1 MKSHA
6 FALLLASTTLAF
18 SADQYWGG
26 GSANFTNT
34 GSWFTGPNG
43 AISGAGAVPGSSDRA
58 IFDYNFA
65 SGPYTVT
72 VNQSRFLSELT
83 LGGNDVSLA
92 LNGFD
97 LSLTSLGGAGSN
109 QGALVLG
116 WQPNETGS
124 LSIFNGRVLSSS
136 AVIVGG
142 QSGGNQTLFVDTAGR
157 LSTDYGGGI
166 VSDIRVGVNG
176 IGALTIRNGGRAT
189 SGEDLRVGV
198 NAGSVGTLSID
209 GTAGNGSRM
218 DVLGDAIFGELGT
231 GYGVLSNGAILT
243 TSGRSSIG
251 ADFANAPLSLVT
263 LQSGSLWAGN
273 AFEVGGLSS
282 GQLSLS
288 GGSAVSG
295 SSFIIAGGQQ
305 SGVTGLI
312 ELLGNSLLTA
322 TQDVSVGQEGG
333 TGTFDIK
340 TGSDADIGGDLRV
353 GDTKVGNGAVL
364 VNGAGSTLDVA
375 DEIYVGLQGTGQ
387 MTVSGGGVVTSANG
401 TIGSIF
407 NTDTGLPSN
416 GTATVTGSGSV
427 WNNTSRLYVGDE
439 GDGILNITSGGAVN
453 NTAGPVII
461 GRTVGSEGTVNVT
474 GSGLNQPGAALNA
487 AGQTVTVGRGGVG
500 TLNITG
506 SGIAD
511 AFNVNPARVVAQ
523 DMVVGD
529 LFLSQGTVNV
539 VQGLG
544 AAQNVGQNL
553 QIANRLT
560 VGKSGTGTVN
570 LIDQLANG
578 DGAYVKPNEVI
589 VGQNATGNGTLNVQ
603 GSLMEVAGAFV
614 IGDAGTAVVNLG
626 TTGQGSG
633 TLYLTRLDQFVVGK
647 QAGSNG
653 TLNVGNGYMGTWN
666 GTAFA
671 TERPTPIFGDAGAA
685 TVNVTGSDSYGQ
697 FESPLRTDGVI
708 LANQAGSVANVSIV
722 GSEARQNF
730 VNWHIN
736 ADFDGDY
743 AETIIGNAGSATL
756 NIGDYAI
763 VQANEVPDH
772 PSGDFRYN
780 RSFVLGDQ
788 VGGSGVVN
796 VSPGGSWS
804 GIGTVYVGDGGFGQA
819 NFTDG
824 GTGNF
829 SGMIVGN
836 GSRGEVNVS
845 RTSGINPYQV
855 NAFFLLEVGVG
866 AGGDGEL
873 HLENGGGLT
882 SGEIFL
888 GRAGGQALVTVS
900 GANSQLWGEI
910 HTTANPGAPYYP
922 GDVAVGESGSGA
934 LVVENGGKALVEGA
948 FRIGR
953 HALGEDGATAR
964 GMGTAFIGPD
974 GTLDVDGVTTVGA
987 GGTGGLILQGAATLG
1002 VVDVGLSSTSIGNLI
1017 INAGNG
1023 VTSTAVRIGVAGSGT
1038 AVLDESSTWDASS
1051 VAVGVTSTGTGL
1063 LSVNGGSEFDASAS
1077 LDLGVNA
1084 GSTGTLRVEGAN
1096 SKARIV
1102 NDIRLGNGGSG
1113 TLEVKSGGL
1122 VTATTVLAAEDA
1134 GSTASLLVQGANSRM
1149 TLGGNL
1155 VLGQAGAASAT
1166 VENGGLVTAT
1176 TVYAAEVAGSTA
1188 SLLVQGTNSRITL
1201 GGNLVLGQAGV
1212 SSATVENGGQLSVNH
1227 LTLGEEASG
1236 EGTLIV
1242 QDAGSTLSVTGALVV
1257 GDEGSGTLRLLD
1269 GQSITPTS
1277 VAVAQNLGSNGILE
1291 LQNGSTIQTGIFDV
1305 GKRSTGSLTAGSGSQ
1320 IQASFLFVGSES
1332 RGDGTM
1338 TLSGADTLATV
1349 TSVLVV
1355 GSSGDGTLNVNTGAE
1370 VTTNGFVIG
1379 SAASGDGAVT
1389 VGIGS
1394 HISAQATTV
1403 GSSGTGALTLSL
1415 GDLTTGSLLVG
1426 SLAGS
1431 EGTLTLGTGA
1441 DLIVT
1446 GPTTVLANSG
1456 SAVVTQSFGAQ
1467 FQAHSVILGENV
1479 GSDAFVNVTGS
1490 GTVMRADGDFFVG
1503 KGGHA
1508 DLTVGGGA
1516 LLETGTPTLDFT
1528 PATTVA
1534 VIAEGTGSANSRV
1547 TVQGA
1552 NSRWV
1557 HHGDLSLGPNAA
1569 AGAELRV
1576 FSKALLDVDGLL
1588 DIGGSGLLTIND
1600 GHVEVQDFTVSAD
1613 SMEGVDWVK
1622 GEFFFKGDKTLDG
1635 DIDLYLLHGDGI
1647 RAGRTLGAGGNFHF
1661 GTEITLNGG
1670 VLDAETLTSAALLDF
1685 QSGTLRLD
1693 YAQIGIGELFD
1704 GLLVYDAA
1712 FAATHK
1718 LEFQN
1723 TTIENNALVQIGAG
1737 ATFRPGILTNRGEL
1751 NLAGTTARVITN
1763 IVTNDGL
1770 ITGSGR
1776 ILSDVFNQSGGEVRA
1791 DVDERLLLQG
1801 NYHNNQGAMV
1811 VEQGRMDVS
1820 GTLFNTGAVNV
1831 VNGSL
1836 TIDGY
1841 VYNQANLSITNGT
1854 VRFDGALE
1862 NSGAMQ
1868 VGGAYADIFGT
1879 VNNLTGGEIRVAGSS
1894 HAYFY
1899 DDLVNNGVVQM
1910 SATSMVT
1917 SLGSLS
1923 GSGSF
1928 LGGGTVEILGDYMP
1942 GNSPGLMIVEGNLV
1956 LGPASHL
1963 FFELAGDVRGVSYDA
1978 TNVGGTFTMDG
1989 ILDVVFSS
1997 GFAPGLGMV
2006 FDLFDWAEKSGM
2018 FDEINLPDLIAG
2030 WEWDLSR
2037 FESEGKIE
2045 VALEQMTYAKWLARY
2060 PTVQAVDGTTI
2071 GDHDKDGRVNLLE
2084 YALGSDPGVSDTL
2097 HANAPQLFFV
2107 EVAGQWYP
2115 ALQYT
2120 RPSGAEARS
2129 DTTEVVT
2136 FSPDLS
2142 PGSWSSAGVVLHAE
2156 ADDGVWQTLLYRAS
2170 TAVQPGGS
2178 GFLRLGVDLTP

>member
-1 MKSHA
+1 MKI
-6 FALLLASTTLAF
+6 FASIFLLCLCSASIAF

-26 GSANFTNT
+26 PSANFTNV
-34 GSWFTGPNG
+34 GSWFSGPNG
-43 AISGAGAVPGSSDRA
+43 AISGAGAVPGSGDRA

-65 SGPYTVT
+65 SGPYTVI
-72 VNQSRFLSELT
+72 VNQNRFLSELT
-83 LGGNDVSLA
+83 LGGNEVSLA

-116 WQPNETGS
+116 WQPNESGS

-157 LSTDYGGGI
+157 LSTDYGGGV

-251 ADFANAPLSLVT
+251 ADFASGTTSLVT

-273 AFEVGGLSS
+273 AFDVGGLTS

-295 SSFIIAGGQQ
+295 SSFTIAGGQQ
-305 SGVTGLI
+305 SGVTGKI

-322 TQDVSVGQEGG
+322 TQDVSVGKTGG

-340 TGSDADIGGDLRV
+340 TGSDADIGGDLRI
-353 GDTKVGNGAVL
+353 GDTKVGNGVVL
-364 VNGAGSTLDVA
+364 VNGAGSTLDVT

-401 TIGSIF
+401 TIGSAF
-407 NTDTGLPSN
+407 NSDTGLPSN
-416 GTATVTGSGSV
+416 GTATVTGTGSV
-427 WNNTSRLYVGDE
+427 WNNSSRLYVGDAGE
-439 GDGILNITSGGAVN
+439 GTLNITSGGAVN

-461 GRTVGSEGTVNVT
+461 GRTVGSEGTVNLT
-474 GSGLNQPGAALNA
+474 GSSLNQSGAVLDAT
-487 AGQTVTVGRGGVG
+487 GQTVTVGRGGVG

-506 SGIAD
+506 TGIDDYSNAD
-511 AFNVNPARVVAQ
+511 PVRVIAQ
-523 DMVVGD
+523 DLVVGD

-539 VQGLG
+539 IQGQG
-544 AAQNVGQNL
+544 PAQNVGKNL

-560 VGKSGTGTVN
+560 VGKSGTGVVN

-578 DGAYVKPNEVI
+578 DGAYVTPNEVI
-589 VGQNATGNGTLNVQ
+589 VGQNETGNGTLNVQ
-603 GSLMEVAGAFV
+603 GSLVEVAGAFV

-626 TTGQGSG
+626 TSGNGMG
-633 TLYLTRLDQFVVGK
+633 TLYLSRVDQLVVGK

-653 TLNVGNGYMGTWN
+653 TLNIGNGYMGTWN
-666 GTAFA
+666 GSVFA
-671 TERPTPIFGDAGAA
+671 PERPTPIFGDAGTA
-685 TVNVTGSDSYGQ
+685 TVNLTGSGAYGD
-697 FESPLRTDGVI
+697 FESLMRTDGAI
-708 LANQAGSVANVSIV
+708 LANQVGSVANVTVV
-722 GSEARQNF
+722 GNAAQQSF

-736 ADFDGDY
+736 ADIDGDY
-743 AETIIGNAGSATL
+743 GETIIGNAGSATL
-756 NIGDYAI
+756 NIGEYAI

-780 RSFVLGDQ
+780 RSYVLGDQ

-796 VSPGGSWS
+796 VSAGGSWS

-845 RTSGINPYQV
+845 RTSGMNPYQV

-922 GDVAVGESGSGA
+922 GDVTVGESGSGA

-953 HALGEDGATAR
+953 YALGEDGATAR
-964 GMGTAFIGPD
+964 GVGSAFIGPD
-974 GTLDVDGVTTVGA
+974 GTLDVDGATVVGW
-987 GGTGGLILQGAATLG
+987 GGTGGLTLQGAATLG
-1002 VVDVGLSSTSIGNLI
+1002 AVDVGLSSSATGNLI

-1023 VTSTAVRIGVAGSGT
+1023 VTSTAVRVGVAGNGT
-1038 AVLDESSTWDASS
+1038 AVLDQSSTWAATS
-1051 VAVGVTSTGTGL
+1051 VAVGVASTGTGL
-1063 LSVNGGSEFDASAS
+1063 LSVAGGSELDASAS
-1077 LDLGVNA
+1077 MSLGGNA
-1084 GSTGTLRVEGAN
+1084 GSNGTLRVAGAN

-1102 NDIRLGNGGSG
+1102 NDIGLGLAGAG
-1113 TLEVKSGGL
+1113 TLEVK
-1122 VTATTVLAAEDA
+1122 
-1134 GSTASLLVQGANSRM
+1134 
-1149 TLGGNL
+1149 
-1155 VLGQAGAASAT
+1155 
-1166 VENGGLVTAT
+1166 NGGLVTAT

-1188 SLLVQGTNSRITL
+1188 SLLVQGTNSRMTL

-1212 SSATVENGGQLSVNH
+1212 ASATVEAGGQVSVNH
-1227 LTLGEEASG
+1227 MTLGEEASG
-1236 EGTLIV
+1236 SGTLIA
-1242 QDAGSTLSVTGALVV
+1242 QDAGTTLAVAGALVV

-1269 GQSITPTS
+1269 GVSITPTS
-1277 VAVAQNLGSNGILE
+1277 IVAANSAGSTGTIE
-1291 LQNGSTIQTGIFDV
+1291 LQNGAAIQ
-1305 GKRSTGSLTAGSGSQ
+1305 TAGSFDLGLRGVADLTADSGAQ
-1320 IQASFLFVGSES
+1320 IAAGALSLGTLGT
-1332 RGDGTM
+1332 GDGTM
-1338 TLSGADTLATV
+1338 VLNGAGTLAAV
-1349 TSVLVV
+1349 
-1355 GSSGDGTLNVNTGAE
+1355 SGGT
-1370 VTTNGFVIG
+1370 I
-1379 SAASGDGAVT
+1379 
-1389 VGIGS
+1389 
-1394 HISAQATTV
+1394 V
-1403 GSSGTGALTLSL
+1403 GSSGTGELTVATGATLTTGGLFVGSGASGVGKLTVGIGSQATASTTIVGSSGTGELILSL
-1415 GDLTTGSLLVG
+1415 GDLTTETLSVGNFTGSD
-1426 SLAGS
+1426 
-1431 EGTLTLGTGA
+1431 GTLTMGPGA
-1441 DLIVT
+1441 DLMVT
-1446 GPTTVLANSG
+1446 GLGTSTVLGKSG
-1456 SAVVTQSFGAQ
+1456 SAVMSQSGGAQ
-1467 FQAHSVILGENV
+1467 FQAHSVILGENT
-1479 GSDAFVNVTGS
+1479 GSDAFVTVNGS

-1516 LLETGTPTLDFT
+1516 LLETGTPVIGF
-1528 PATTVA
+1528 PGPSTVA

-1547 TVQGA
+1547 TVQGT

-1557 HHGDLSLGPNAA
+1557 HHGGLSLGPNPAV
-1569 AGAELRV
+1569 GAELRV
-1576 FSKALLDVDGLL
+1576 FSNAVLDVDGLL
-1588 DIGGSGLLTIND
+1588 DIGGSGLLTINQ
-1600 GHVEVQDFTVSAD
+1600 GRVEVQDFTVSAD

-1622 GEFFFKGDKTLDG
+1622 GTFFFKEDKTLDD
-1635 DIDLYLLHGDGI
+1635 DIDLYLLKGEGI

-1704 GLLVYDAA
+1704 GLLVYDTA

-1723 TTIENNALVQIGAG
+1723 TTIESNALVQVGSG
-1737 ATFRPGILTNRGEL
+1737 ATFRTNQMTNRGEL
-1751 NLAGTTARVITN
+1751 AMAGSTARVISYG
-1763 IVTNDGL
+1763 VTNEGL

-1776 ILSDVFNQSGGEVRA
+1776 ILSDVQNMSTGEVRA
-1791 DVDERLLLQG
+1791 DVGERLVLQG

-1820 GTLFNTGAVNV
+1820 GTLFNSGAVNV
-1831 VNGSL
+1831 VDGSL
-1836 TIDGY
+1836 TTDNY
-1841 VYNQANLSITNGT
+1841 VYNSGSVSVTNGT
-1854 VRFDGALE
+1854 ARFDGALE
-1862 NSGAMQ
+1862 NSGVVQLA
-1868 VGGAYADIFGT
+1868 GGAADLFGT
-1879 VNNLTGGEIRVAGSS
+1879 VHNLSGGEIRVAGNT
-1894 HAYFY
+1894 AARFY
-1899 DDLVNNGVVQM
+1899 DTFVNNGVVNM
-1910 SATSMVT
+1910 SATSTVT
-1917 SLGSLS
+1917 SLGGLS

-1942 GNSPGLMIVEGNLV
+1942 GNSPGLMIVEGDLV
-1956 LGPASHL
+1956 LGPTSHL
-1963 FFELAGDVRGVSYDA
+1963 FFELAGGSRGVSYDA
-1978 TNVGGTFTMDG
+1978 TDVGGTFTMDG
-1989 ILDVVFSS
+1989 ILDVVLSS
-1997 GFAPGLGMV
+1997 GFAPGLGAV
-2006 FDLFDWAEKSGM
+2006 FDLFDWAESSGM
-2018 FDEINLPDLIAG
+2018 FDEINLPELMAG

-2060 PTVQAVDGTTI
+2060 PTVQAVDGTPL
-2071 GDHDKDGRVNLLE
+2071 GDYDKDGRVNLLE
-2084 YALGSDPGVSDTL
+2084 YVLGSDPGVPDTL
-2097 HANAPQLFFV
+2097 HANQPQLFFV
-2107 EVAGQWYP
+2107 EVAGEWFP

-2120 RPSGAEARS
+2120 RPFGTETRS

-2136 FSPDLS
+2136 FSPDLT
-2142 PGSWSSAGVVLHAE
+2142 PGSWSSTGVVLHSE
-2156 ADDGVWQTLLYRAS
+2156 SDDGVWQTLLYRSS

-2178 GFLRLGVDLTP
+2178 GFLRLGVELTP

>member
-65 SGPYTVT
+65 SGPYTVIL
-72 VNQSRFLSELT
+72 NQSRFLSELT

-166 VSDIRVGVNG
+166 LSDIRVGVNG

-231 GYGVLSNGAILT
+231 GYGVLSNGAVMT

-251 ADFANAPLSLVT
+251 ADFASGTTSLVT

-282 GQLSLS
+282 GQLSVS

-340 TGSDADIGGDLRV
+340 TGSDADIGGDLRI

-364 VNGAGSTLDVA
+364 VNGAGSTLDVV

-416 GTATVTGSGSV
+416 GTATVTGAGSI

-461 GRTVGSEGTVNVT
+461 GRTVGSEGTLNVT

-506 SGIAD
+506 TGIAD
-511 AFNVNPARVVAQ
+511 AFNPDPVRVIAQ

-529 LFLSQGTVNV
+529 LFLSQGTVTV
-539 VQGLG
+539 LKGQG
-544 AAQNVGQNL
+544 AAQNTGQNL

-560 VGKSGTGTVN
+560 IGKSGTGTVN
-570 LIDQLANG
+570 LIDQLAIG
-578 DGAYVKPNEVI
+578 DGAYTSPSDVI
-589 VGQNATGNGTLNVQ
+589 LGQNATGNGTLNVQ
-603 GSLMEVAGAFV
+603 GSLVEVAGAFV
-614 IGDAGTAVVNLG
+614 IGDAGTAVVNVG
-626 TTGQGSG
+626 TTGNGRG
-633 TLYLTRLDQFVVGK
+633 TLFLSDVSQFVVGK
-647 QAGSNG
+647 QAGSVG
-653 TLNVGNGYMGTWN
+653 TLNVGDGYVGTWN
-666 GTAFA
+666 GSAFVTA
-671 TERPTPIFGDAGAA
+671 TPTPIFGDEGTAI
-685 TVNVTGSDSYGQ
+685 VNLTGSGVFGEFD
-697 FESPLRTDGVI
+697 PLLRTDGAI
-708 LANQAGSVANVSIV
+708 LANQAGSVANFTIA
-722 GSEARQNF
+722 GSEAQQNY

-736 ADFDGDY
+736 ADIDGDY

-756 NIGDYAI
+756 TIGSYGI
-763 VQANEVPDH
+763 VQGNEVTDH
-772 PSGDFRYN
+772 PSGNFFLARQY
-780 RSFVLGDQ
+780 VLGNEA
-788 VGGSGVVN
+788 GGSGVVN
-796 VSPGGSWS
+796 VEGSWS
-804 GIGTVYVGDGGFGQA
+804 GIGTTYVGDGGFGQA
-819 NFTDG
+819 NFTG
-824 GTGNF
+824 AGTGNF

-836 GSRGEVNVS
+836 GSRGEVYADNDGVF
-845 RTSGINPYQV
+845 NPDKI
-855 NAFFLLEVGVG
+855 NAFFGLEVGVG
-866 AGGDGEL
+866 AGGDGEIT
-873 HLENGGGLT
+873 LEDGAGLT
-882 SGEIFL
+882 SGNIVL
-888 GRAGGQALVTVS
+888 GKAGGQALVTVS
-900 GANSQLWGEI
+900 GANSQLWGEM
-910 HTTANPGAPYYP
+910 HTTGLPGGPSVL
-922 GDVAVGESGSGA
+922 GDVFVGESGSGA
-934 LVVENGGKALVEGA
+934 LVVENGGRALVEGD
-948 FRIGR
+948 FTIGR
-953 HALGEDGATAR
+953 YALGQSGATAR
-964 GMGTAFIGPD
+964 GMGSAFIGPD
-974 GTLDVDGVTTVGA
+974 GTLDVDGVTTVGS

-1002 VVDVGLSSTSIGNLI
+1002 AVDVGLSSSSIGNLI

-1063 LSVNGGSEFDASAS
+1063 LSVKGGSEFDASAS
-1077 LDLGVNA
+1077 LDLGLNA
-1084 GSTGTLRVEGAN
+1084 GSDGTLRVEGAN

-1102 NDIRLGNGGSG
+1102 NDISLGNGGAG

-1122 VTATTVLAAEDA
+1122 VTATTLLAAED
-1134 GSTASLLVQGANSRM
+1134 
-1149 TLGGNL
+1149 
-1155 VLGQAGAASAT
+1155 
-1166 VENGGLVTAT
+1166 
-1176 TVYAAEVAGSTA
+1176 AGSTA

-1201 GGNLVLGQAGV
+1201 GGNLVLGQAGTA
-1212 SSATVENGGQLSVNH
+1212 SATVETGGLLSLNH
-1227 LTLGEEASG
+1227 LTLGEEAVAS
-1236 EGTLIV
+1236 GTLIV
-1242 QDAGSTLSVTGALVV
+1242 QDSGSTLSVTGALVV

-1305 GKRSTGSLTAGSGSQ
+1305 GKRGTGSLTAGSGSQ

-1332 RGDGTM
+1332 SGDGTM

-1394 HISAQATTV
+1394 HISAQGTTV

-1446 GPTTVLANSG
+1446 GPTTVLARSG
-1456 SAVVTQSFGAQ
+1456 SAVVSQTGGAQ
-1467 FQAHSVILGENV
+1467 FQAHSVILGENA
-1479 GSDAFVNVTGS
+1479 GSDAFVTVTGS
-1490 GTVMRADGDFFVG
+1490 GTVMRADGDFYVG

-1508 DLTVGGGA
+1508 DLTVSGGA
-1516 LLETGTPTLDFT
+1516 LLKTGTPTLDFT
-1528 PATTVA
+1528 PATTIA
-1534 VIAEGTGSANSRV
+1534 VIGEGTGSANSRA
-1547 TVQGA
+1547 TVQGT

-1557 HHGDLSLGPNAA
+1557 HHGDLNLGPNAA

-1600 GHVEVQDFTVSAD
+1600 GRVEVQDFTVSAD

-1635 DIDLYLLHGDGI
+1635 DIDLYLLQGEGI
-1647 RAGRTLGAGGNFHF
+1647 RAGRTLGAEGNFHF

-1670 VLDAETLTSAALLDF
+1670 VLDAETLTSAASLDF

-1704 GLLVYDAA
+1704 GLLVYDTA

-1723 TTIENNALVQIGAG
+1723 TTINNNAFVQVGSG
-1737 ATFRPGILTNRGEL
+1737 ATFRPGALTNRGEL

-1763 IVTNDGL
+1763 IVTNEGL
-1770 ITGSGR
+1770 ITGTGR

-1791 DVDERLLLQG
+1791 DVGERLVLQG
-1801 NYHNNQGAMV
+1801 LYHQNQGAMV

-1820 GTLFNTGAVNV
+1820 GTLFNTGTVNV
-1831 VNGSL
+1831 VDGSL
-1836 TIDGY
+1836 TTDGY
-1841 VYNQANLSITNGT
+1841 VYNQGTVSVTNGT
-1854 VRFDGALE
+1854 ARFDGSLE
-1862 NSGAMQ
+1862 NSGVLQIAGEQ
-1868 VGGAYADIFGT
+1868 SDIFGT
-1879 VNNLTGGEIRVAGSS
+1879 VNNQSGGEIRVGSG
-1894 HAYFY
+1894 AQAVFY
-1899 DDLVNNGVVQM
+1899 DDVVNNGDVNIGAG
-1910 SATSMVT
+1910 STFT
-1917 SLGSLS
+1917 SLGYLA
-1923 GSGSF
+1923 GSGRF
-1928 LGGGTVEILGDYMP
+1928 LGAGNVDILGEFAP
-1942 GNSPGLMIVEGNLV
+1942 GNSPGYVEFQTDVQLAPTSTLLIE
-1956 LGPASHL
+1956 LGGLTPTIEHDFLYSL
-1963 FFELAGDVRGVSYDA
+1963 SDVVLAG
-1978 TNVGGTFTMDG
+1978 M
-1989 ILDVVFSS
+1989 LDVTLY
-1997 GFAPGLGMV
+1997 GGYLLNPGDE
-2006 FDLFDWAEKSGM
+2006 FLFW
-2018 FDEINLPDLIAG
+2018 EI
-2030 WEWDLSR
+2030 
-2037 FESEGKIE
+2037 
-2045 VALEQMTYAKWLARY
+2045 
-2060 PTVQAVDGTTI
+2060 DGTRTGYFDDLDEGGLVGVYNDVSLYFSYAG
-2071 GDHDKDGRVNLLE
+2071 GDGN
-2084 YALGSDPGVSDTL
+2084 
-2097 HANAPQLFFV
+2097 
-2107 EVAGQWYP
+2107 
-2115 ALQYT
+2115 
-2120 RPSGAEARS
+2120 
-2129 DTTEVVT
+2129 
-2136 FSPDLS
+2136 DL
-2142 PGSWSSAGVVLHAE
+2142 
-2156 ADDGVWQTLLYRAS
+2156 LLYS
-2170 TAVQPGGS
+2170 IAVPEPSRGMLLMAALAALAARRRRTS
-2178 GFLRLGVDLTP
+2178 AF